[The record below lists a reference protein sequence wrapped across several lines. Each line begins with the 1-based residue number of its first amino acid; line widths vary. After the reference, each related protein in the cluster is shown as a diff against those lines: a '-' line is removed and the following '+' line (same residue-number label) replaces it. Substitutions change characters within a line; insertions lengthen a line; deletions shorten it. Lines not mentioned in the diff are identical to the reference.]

1 MNAEHYQLAVSL
13 RHELHAHPEVSNQES
28 WTKAHLME
36 FLRAHTHLEVVDR
49 GAWFYAV
56 YRGTASGRKIA
67 FRADFDALPIDE
79 TISLPY
85 GSQVPGVSH
94 KCGHDGH
101 SATLAVFAME
111 VEQAGTENT
120 IYFVFQ
126 HAEETGD
133 GAKECAV
140 LITEEGIDEVYG
152 YHNEPGSPLGTVI
165 VKNGNFQCASEGM
178 SLFFTGVPSPASDPG
193 IGRNPAQAIARIISA
208 LPGLYRAE
216 DYEGLVLCTVVH
228 VEIGKIAFGTS
239 ASEGVLRVTL
249 RGQHEQEMARLQHRL
264 DNLAY
269 GLASEY
275 GLEYHAEF
283 CDYFPENLNHDESVE
298 KIRQICARLKIPVE
312 EFAHPK
318 RGSEDFGYFTKRTK
332 GAYFNVGAGD
342 VTAHHT
348 TTYDFPDEIIP
359 TALAVFKGLAD
370 VK

>member
-1 MNAEHYQLAVSL
+1 M
-13 RHELHAHPEVSNQES
+13 
-28 WTKAHLME
+28 
-36 FLRAHTHLEVVDR
+36 
-49 GAWFYAV
+49 
-56 YRGTASGRKIA
+56 
-67 FRADFDALPIDE
+67 
-79 TISLPY
+79 
-85 GSQVPGVSH
+85 
-94 KCGHDGH
+94 
-101 SATLAVFAME
+101 
-111 VEQAGTENT
+111 
-120 IYFVFQ
+120 
-126 HAEETGD
+126 
-133 GAKECAV
+133 
-140 LITEEGIDEVYG
+140 
-152 YHNEPGSPLGTVI
+152 
-165 VKNGNFQCASEGM
+165 
-178 SLFFTGVPSPASDPG
+178 
-193 IGRNPAQAIARIISA
+193 
-208 LPGLYRAE
+208 
-216 DYEGLVLCTVVH
+216 CTVVH